1 MAQGPSHR
9 SAIAAAASA
18 PLNLQSAPGAH
29 ERIDI
34 EARLGSSI

>member
-18 PLNLQSAPGAH
+18 PWTCRARPAHTSAS
-29 ERIDI
+29 RS
-34 EARLGSSI
+34 RLGSSI